1 MKPATEEDVF
11 DLQIGLGES
20 ETSVEDKHFF
30 DTAGYLVLED
40 LLTLNQVSQAQD
52 TLARVKAATPKNITL
67 LQEGSHGCELVNIIE
82 GRDTVEDAMAL
93 PRVLN
98 YVQEFIWGRQYR
110 LVGSR
115 AILRAPGKGSQLT
128 QGGDADPR
136 RYARYRCFGDGQ
148 FRCLMITCLITLT
161 DTTDGDGAFC
171 VIPASHKA
179 SLPHPYENMDLAA
192 IQPLC
197 TAFRY
202 ELDRVFYSPR
212 TCRTRSNRQ
221 PMKRIL
227 GCRISTVLRIWSI
240 GPRCEPSADLLART
254 AADPAKSHLLLEP
267 YYHPAR
273 LTEEAKVGA
282 TLVVALW
289 TVVGTGCLT
298 CPFCHRGD
306 RLPNL
311 SIFGLNMSKG
321 KLPLSDAPGQ

>member
-30 DTAGYLVLED
+30 DTTGYLVLED

-179 SLPHPYENMDLAA
+179 SLPHPYENTDLDA
-192 IQPLC
+192 IQPLHSVPLRAGSGVLF
-197 TAFRY
+197 TENLSHAFR
-202 ELDRVFYSPR
+202 P
-212 TCRTRSNRQ
+212 TTREGDMWLSYQYGPSYMVN
-221 PMKRIL
+221 
-227 GCRISTVLRIWSI
+227 W
-240 GPRCEPSADLLART
+240 PRCEPSADLLART

-267 YYHPAR
+267 YYHPAGSQ
-273 LTEEAKVGA
+273 K
-282 TLVVALW
+282 
-289 TVVGTGCLT
+289 
-298 CPFCHRGD
+298 
-306 RLPNL
+306 
-311 SIFGLNMSKG
+311 KQ
-321 KLPLSDAPGQ
+321 K